1 MFKIF
6 FILIVS
12 QIFFIQSVIAEQS
25 VKSIGA
31 VSAKIENNALVG
43 FNKSG
48 ILKSAK
54 DPETEGGD
62 WEYNSWRVTKAGGKI
77 SFYFNAKDLPKG
89 KQIFIHLVYAG
100 WGDDT
105 RINLRLN
112 GEKITSG
119 RPVSGHAWANADH
132 GIFEITDLLKRLNAE
147 EYTAELELDPTSP
160 MVLFFKSFALHSY

>member
-1 MFKIF
+1 MVKVFTIL
-6 FILIVS
+6 FIS
-12 QIFFIQSVIAEQS
+12 QIFFLQSISAQQAVKVIGG
-25 VKSIGA
+25 VT
-31 VSAKIENNALVG
+31 AKIENNSLVS

-54 DPETEGGD
+54 DPETMGGD
-62 WEYNSWRVTKAGGKI
+62 WEYNSWRVTKGSGKI
-77 SFYFNAKDLPKG
+77 NFFFNAKDLPKG
-89 KQIFIHLVYAG
+89 KQIFVHLVYAG

-112 GEKITSG
+112 GEKITTN
-119 RPVSGHAWANADH
+119 RPVSGHAWADADH

-147 EYTAELELDPTSP
+147 EYTAELELDPSSP